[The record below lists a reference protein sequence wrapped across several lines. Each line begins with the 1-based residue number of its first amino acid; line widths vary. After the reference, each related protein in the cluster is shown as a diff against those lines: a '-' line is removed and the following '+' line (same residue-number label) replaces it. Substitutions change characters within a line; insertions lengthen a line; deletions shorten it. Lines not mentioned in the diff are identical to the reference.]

1 MVYLW
6 YIHIMEY
13 YSAMKSNE
21 LLINREPWIVP
32 IILCWVKEARPKM
45 DNILYD
51 SIYVKSLEVQTN
63 IARGLPMFAWG

>member
-21 LLINREPWIVP
+21 LLINRESWIVP

-51 SIYVKSLEVQTN
+51 SIYVKSLEMQTN
-63 IARGLPMFAWG
+63 IVRGLLMFAWG